1 MSAAL
6 HLRLR
11 AQSWLS
17 RPLNLLFAGVSL
29 LSFYYVLLLHGFTPG
44 RNPTPALTFYG
55 TGMIQCLRD
64 QGLAS
69 LTQWCHAV
77 GYPVG
82 APLLTGLPQIYVGW
96 LLSYVPGVDVWA
108 ANSVSLA
115 LYDLLAM
122 SGCFV
127 LMRRWG
133 AGRWIA
139 VLASTLYLTSISILY
154 LNGFAYTFTGYILL
168 PFYLAAGIF
177 LMDAF
182 GRGARWRPVAGMIML
197 ALLMVFTDG
206 YSFFGAA
213 LVLCV
218 TAFLRLLATRFSSP
232 GAWWAMGTLV
242 ASIGFS
248 AILYTVYVPGSA
260 YEQGTAGLGVFRY
273 LGLDVATLVIPVD
286 SSWYPGL
293 LGIDGTRPPL
303 WGDGSNISSNY
314 VGFSVLALALW
325 LLVVGRRGLSRTSKV
340 EVGALLVA
348 GVVALVLSFGPALKV
363 YEVARQISPPWEVPA
378 SMTTLPLPT
387 SWLYE
392 HVPGFTE
399 MRATYRWFLVTR
411 FVTIVAACL
420 ALGLISRAG
429 IARGKHGPSTM
440 DQPATRTQSKRLQ
453 SGLRGWRVAGP
464 VLVALALVFESS
476 ANVPYQLGVSENATV
491 KVDYIRNG
499 IVADARGLLRDDERV
514 LFLPTEND
522 RLADVVIPMTK
533 AVSYNTG
540 GDKNYGLARAAW
552 PAKVKAAAV
561 AYGSKN
567 EQRTYCEALKGDVHA
582 IVLPYISLNYGAL
595 MTGDR
600 SAEDRAMK
608 RHALAIAGDGR
619 FTAQAGAWMTVL
631 RSSGKPC

>member
-1 MSAAL
+1 MIDVSSA
-6 HLRLR
+6 
-11 AQSWLS
+11 Q
-17 RPLNLLFAGVSL
+17 
-29 LSFYYVLLLHGFTPG
+29 
-44 RNPTPALTFYG
+44 
-55 TGMIQCLRD
+55 
-64 QGLAS
+64 
-69 LTQWCHAV
+69 TQWCHAV

-115 LYDLLAM
+115 FYDSLAM
-122 SGCFV
+122 FGCFV
-127 LMRRWG
+127 LLRRWG

-139 VLASTLYLTSISILY
+139 VLASTLYLTSISTLF

-182 GRGARWRPVAGMIML
+182 SRGARWRPVTGMIIL

-218 TAFLRLLATRFSSP
+218 TAFLRLMATRFSSP

-242 ASIGFS
+242 ASIGSS
-248 AILYTVYVPGSA
+248 AVLYTIYVPGSA
-260 YEQGTAGLGVFRY
+260 YEQGTTGLGVFRY

-293 LGIDGTRPPL
+293 LGIDDTRPPL

-325 LLVVGRRGLSRTSKV
+325 LVVVGRRGLTRTSKV
-340 EVGALLVA
+340 EVGALLIA
-348 GVVALVLSFGPALKV
+348 GVAALVLSFGPALKV

-392 HVPGFTE
+392 NVPGFTE

-411 FVTIVAACL
+411 FATIVAACL
-420 ALGLISRAG
+420 ALGLISRARVV
-429 IARGKHGPSTM
+429 RGQQSPSTM
-440 DQPATRTQSKRLQ
+440 DPPASRIQSKKLQ
-453 SGLRGWRVAGP
+453 SSSRGWRSAGTA
-464 VLVALALVFESS
+464 LVAIVLVFESS
-476 ANVPYQLGVSENATV
+476 ANVPQQLLVSKNATL

-522 RLADVVIPMTK
+522 RLADVVIPIAK

-552 PAKVKAAAV
+552 PASIEEAAV
-561 AYGSKN
+561 AYGTKN
-567 EQRTYCEALKGDVHA
+567 ENRRYCEALKGDVHA

-595 MTGDR
+595 ITGDR
-600 SAEDRAMK
+600 STEDRAMK
-608 RHALAIAGDGR
+608 KHALAIAGDDR
-619 FTAQAGAWMTVL
+619 FTADSGKWMTVL

>member
-1 MSAAL
+1 MVPCGGLSGRRSSS
-6 HLRLR
+6 HRTPTDLRGLV
-11 AQSWLS
+11 AQLCPW
-17 RPLNLLFAGVSL
+17 R
-29 LSFYYVLLLHGFTPG
+29 G
-44 RNPTPALTFYG
+44 RLGSEQRFF
-55 TGMIQCLRD
+55 
-64 QGLAS
+64 GL
-69 LTQWCHAV
+69 
-77 GYPVG
+77 Y
-82 APLLTGLPQIYVGW
+82 
-96 LLSYVPGVDVWA
+96 D
-108 ANSVSLA
+108 SLA
-115 LYDLLAM
+115 M
-122 SGCFV
+122 FGCFV
-127 LMRRWG
+127 LLRRWG

-139 VLASTLYLTSISILY
+139 VLASTLYLTSISALF

-182 GRGARWRPVAGMIML
+182 SRGARWRPVTGMIIL

-218 TAFLRLLATRFSSP
+218 TAFLRLMATRFSSP

-242 ASIGFS
+242 ASIGSS
-248 AILYTVYVPGSA
+248 AVLYTIYVPGSA
-260 YEQGTAGLGVFRY
+260 YEQGTTGLGVFRY

-293 LGIDGTRPPL
+293 LGIDDTRPPL

-325 LLVVGRRGLSRTSKV
+325 LVVVGRRGLTRTSKV
-340 EVGALLVA
+340 EVGALLIA
-348 GVVALVLSFGPALKV
+348 GVAALVLSFGPALKV

-392 HVPGFTE
+392 NVPGFTE

-411 FVTIVAACL
+411 FATIVAACL
-420 ALGLISRAG
+420 ALGLISRARVV
-429 IARGKHGPSTM
+429 RGQQSPSTM
-440 DQPATRTQSKRLQ
+440 DPPASRIQSKKLQ
-453 SGLRGWRVAGP
+453 SSSRGWRSAGTA
-464 VLVALALVFESS
+464 LVAIVLVFESS
-476 ANVPYQLGVSENATV
+476 ANVPQQLLVSKNATL

-522 RLADVVIPMTK
+522 RLADVVIPIAK

-552 PAKVKAAAV
+552 PASIEEAAV
-561 AYGSKN
+561 AYGTKN
-567 EQRTYCEALKGDVHA
+567 ENRRYCEALKGDVHA

-595 MTGDR
+595 ITGDR
-600 SAEDRAMK
+600 STEDRAMK
-608 RHALAIAGDGR
+608 KHALAIAGDDR
-619 FTAQAGAWMTVL
+619 FTADSGKWMTVL

>member
-1 MSAAL
+1 M
-6 HLRLR
+6 
-11 AQSWLS
+11 
-17 RPLNLLFAGVSL
+17 F
-29 LSFYYVLLLHGFTPG
+29 
-44 RNPTPALTFYG
+44 
-55 TGMIQCLRD
+55 
-64 QGLAS
+64 
-69 LTQWCHAV
+69 
-77 GYPVG
+77 
-82 APLLTGLPQIYVGW
+82 
-96 LLSYVPGVDVWA
+96 
-108 ANSVSLA
+108 
-115 LYDLLAM
+115 
-122 SGCFV
+122 GCFV
-127 LMRRWG
+127 LLRRWG

-139 VLASTLYLTSISILY
+139 VLASTLYLTSISTLF

-182 GRGARWRPVAGMIML
+182 SRGARWRPVTGMIIL

-218 TAFLRLLATRFSSP
+218 TAFLRLMATRFSSP

-242 ASIGFS
+242 ASIGSS
-248 AILYTVYVPGSA
+248 AVLYTIYVPGSA
-260 YEQGTAGLGVFRY
+260 YEQGTTGLGVFRY

-293 LGIDGTRPPL
+293 LGIDDTRPPL

-325 LLVVGRRGLSRTSKV
+325 LVVVGRRGLTRTSKV
-340 EVGALLVA
+340 EVGALLIA
-348 GVVALVLSFGPALKV
+348 GVAALVLSFGPALKV

-392 HVPGFTE
+392 NVPGFTE

-411 FVTIVAACL
+411 FATIVAACL
-420 ALGLISRAG
+420 ALGLISRARVV
-429 IARGKHGPSTM
+429 RGQQSPSTM
-440 DQPATRTQSKRLQ
+440 DPPASRIQSKKLQ
-453 SGLRGWRVAGP
+453 SSSRGWRSAGTA
-464 VLVALALVFESS
+464 LVAIVLVFESS
-476 ANVPYQLGVSENATV
+476 ANVPQQLLVSKNATL

-522 RLADVVIPMTK
+522 RLADVVIPIAK

-552 PAKVKAAAV
+552 PASIEEAAV
-561 AYGSKN
+561 AYGTKN
-567 EQRTYCEALKGDVHA
+567 ENRRYCEALKGDVHA

-595 MTGDR
+595 ITGDR
-600 SAEDRAMK
+600 STEDRAMK
-608 RHALAIAGDGR
+608 KHALAIAGDDR
-619 FTAQAGAWMTVL
+619 FTADSGKWMTVL